1 MEEEILTMAKVIAKP
16 GAEEESYLQTLCAAE
31 EAQLRRKLKAPLEDQ
46 GRSAF
51 VCAAAALAA
60 ADYYAGKGAGGA
72 ASWRAG
78 DVSVQEQDGGKYGAV
93 AKNLRLAAA
102 ARMEGLLMD
111 DGFAFL
117 GVRG

>member
-16 GAEEESYLQTLCAAE
+16 EAGEEAYLRTLCAAE
-31 EAQLRRKLKAPLEDQ
+31 EAQLRRKLKGPLEDQ
-46 GRSAF
+46 GMTAGG
-51 VCAAAALAA
+51 VDQPD
-60 ADYYAGKGAGGA
+60 DYYAGKGAGGA

-102 ARMEGLLMD
+102 ALTEGLLMD